1 MDIWSAIQPCWVV
14 YWCEPTSLQS
24 IPHEVNATFHL
35 WFVFSSVTFILYQF
49 LFCFF
54 LHFSLVQPLFLSL
67 IMSFIRS
74 LHPPQTVQGRS
85 SGKDVFAA
93 AANLRGVWLY
103 QETQHNFTLKSIMSL
118 PVGSARGMDTAG
130 WRLCVCVWGGAGAS
144 VRERCHRVYL
154 NS

>member
-85 SGKDVFAA
+85 SGKDVCS
-93 AANLRGVWLY
+93 GS
-103 QETQHNFTLKSIMSL
+103 E
-118 PVGSARGMDTAG
+118 SAR
-130 WRLCVCVWGGAGAS
+130 RLTLSGDSTQLYFEIHHVSSCGLSKGDGYCGLKAVCVCVGGCWCFGTGTLS
-144 VRERCHRVYL
+144 SCL
-154 NS
+154 P